1 MEEPRYRL
9 RALASEGHSR
19 DLAIKDQLAI
29 DHPLAVRDESAS
41 IELHETR
48 QEVQGVARDHLTSK
62 THFIASG
69 EAKEP
74 LHSPAPGIQKTGQLR
89 RGFDHEHSRKERSA
103 RNVPLDPEFVMPDQ
117 FVANANG
124 EFGIV
129 PQHAVALAHVPHLR
143 KAVIKGVAAK
153 ENPSGVNGSKVNDE
167 FGSHGRLRGVGKGVP
182 GQ

>member
-1 MEEPRYRL
+1 MDPRYRL

-19 DLAIKDQLAI
+19 DLAVKDQLAI
-29 DHPLAVRDESAS
+29 DHPLAVRGESAS

-74 LHSPAPGIQKTGQLR
+74 LHSPALDIQKTGQLR

-103 RNVPLDPEFVMPDQ
+103 GNVPLDPEFV
-117 FVANANG
+117 
-124 EFGIV
+124 
-129 PQHAVALAHVPHLR
+129 
-143 KAVIKGVAAK
+143 
-153 ENPSGVNGSKVNDE
+153 
-167 FGSHGRLRGVGKGVP
+167 
-182 GQ
+182 